1 MGPLLISIV
10 FFVVLVIVLRLFG
23 AWMLRI
29 DEIIANQKE
38 LIKSIDRLNN
48 NLGNRFGNDKS
59 NDD

>member
-10 FFVVLVIVLRLFG
+10 FFVVFVIVLRLFG

-29 DEIIANQKE
+29 DEVIANQKE

-59 NDD
+59 NND

>member
-10 FFVVLVIVLRLFG
+10 FFIVLVIVLRLFG

-29 DEIIANQKE
+29 DEVIANQKE